1 MNTERTRELVTRAE
15 RHAALADV
23 MRLAVVDELALGDKS
38 PGELQKVLGLTSNL
52 MSHHLKVLE
61 NAGIVARRRSEGD
74 RRRTYLT
81 LADLSVIE
89 GPTPAIDA
97 DRVLFVCT
105 ANSARSQLAAAM
117 WAAMSEVPVASAGT
131 QPAEQV
137 AAGARAVAERH
148 DLRLLGAVPQ
158 FFADVAG
165 ARDLVVA
172 VCDNAYEELGAIIDV
187 HWSIPDPVRSGEP
200 RAFDAAYDEL
210 ARRVADLA
218 PRLSAC

>member
-1 MNTERTRELVTRAE
+1 MNTERIAELMIRAE

-81 LADLSVIE
+81 LADRSVIE
-89 GPTPAIDA
+89 GLTSSVLVG
-97 DRVLFVCT
+97 RVLFVCT

-117 WAAMSEVPVASAGT
+117 WARMSDVPVASAGT
-131 QPAEQV
+131 EPAAQV
-137 AAGARAVAERH
+137 AAGAQSVAERH
-148 DLRLLGAVPQ
+148 HLPLLRVAPQ
-158 FFADVAG
+158 RFVDVVG
-165 ARDLVVA
+165 DRDLVVA
-172 VCDNAYEELGAIIDV
+172 VCDNAYEELGHVIDV
-187 HWSIPDPVRSGEP
+187 HWSIPDPARSGDAQ
-200 RAFDAAYDEL
+200 AFEAAYDEL
-210 ARRVADLA
+210 VRRVADLS
-218 PRLSAC
+218 RVVAC